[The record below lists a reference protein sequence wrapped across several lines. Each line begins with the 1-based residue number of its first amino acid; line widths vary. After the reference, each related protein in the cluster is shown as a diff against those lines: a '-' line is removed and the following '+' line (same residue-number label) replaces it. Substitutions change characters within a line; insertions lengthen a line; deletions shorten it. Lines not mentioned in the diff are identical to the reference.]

1 MNKTPKTEA
10 VVKMAAKMAAGPL
23 REYAIIEHAQT
34 LERENINI
42 RKALCEALSLIDP
55 KCCGDF
61 HHEKKN
67 RHEFG
72 ETCPL
77 LERHKAR
84 IARLEEAAK

>member
-1 MNKTPKTEA
+1 MSDTPETDALREAIDNGAATEA
-10 VVKMAAKMAAGPL
+10 EMTSLAGK
-23 REYAIIEHAQT
+23 